1 MFPVLRYFCL
11 LIPWSFTESEKTSII
26 PFSVKNAKEEKQL
39 YGYQKAVYPLC
50 IPEYDR
56 HAGYVLVYS
65 RRYLFY
71 IKSSRSRWYYSIESG
86 TSCI

>member
-39 YGYQKAVYPLC
+39 YGYQKTVY
-50 IPEYDR
+50 ET
-56 HAGYVLVYS
+56 V
-65 RRYLFY
+65 
-71 IKSSRSRWYYSIESG
+71 SSFV
-86 TSCI
+86 

>member
-39 YGYQKAVYPLC
+39 YGYQKTVYPLC
-50 IPEYDR
+50 IPECW
-56 HAGYVLVYS
+56 VCP
-65 RRYLFY
+65 
-71 IKSSRSRWYYSIESG
+71 
-86 TSCI
+86 CIFLQILILYQKQ

>member
-39 YGYQKAVYPLC
+39 YGYQKISLSAMYPRIC
-50 IPEYDR
+50 
-56 HAGYVLVYS
+56 
-65 RRYLFY
+65 
-71 IKSSRSRWYYSIESG
+71 
-86 TSCI
+86 